1 MATFGKQVCVIE
13 LKQFMKGSFE
23 HICECCVFCHALA
36 NESNKSE
43 RENKYGKYVWN
54 TENRG
59 ERNSIARENN
69 KEVRFMVARL
79 LDVRSDPGGAGSSP
93 PVIFHCCRGSFSPP
107 LREGQR
113 L

>member
-1 MATFGKQVCVIE
+1 MVNMYET
-13 LKQFMKGSFE
+13 
-23 HICECCVFCHALA
+23 
-36 NESNKSE
+36 
-43 RENKYGKYVWN
+43 ENKKC
-54 TENRG
+54 
-59 ERNSIARENN
+59 ERKSIARENN